1 MRRYLIICAALFG
14 VSYLG
19 HAQVGIGTKKPS
31 SAAMLDIVS
40 EDKGVLIPRV
50 ALKSN
55 KTFDPIKG
63 DAKANVGLLVF
74 NTKTAPEGDLTEG
87 FYFWNGT
94 SWERIANTSEI
105 LTIIEKNDTQSTE
118 KIVEITTV
126 IDNLTGKEGDKPG
139 ASVVLYDKVE
149 NKFYTLITNKDG
161 KVEKVDLDLSNAIKG
176 AETKTYF
183 KKGKV
188 EEDGKMPVAE
198 ALVSLDATKLK
209 KGQIFYEYFGEEVD
223 KDGKP
228 VPQYINMTSDV
239 LTTIK
244 NNQEIKNEIF
254 NTVNN
259 FTKDGG
265 NVYYGDHDENDAT
278 PYALYTIDNTGKKHL
293 LDLSH
298 TIKEVL
304 TKETSIIEA
313 VREGLGYDVN
323 AKVVSTGN
331 KYFGNIVYTFASFT
345 TVKENDAETTG
356 VGLPAEYQGKN
367 IEVVDIK
374 LFNKN
379 NQIEKTGVTDVEVT
393 KSAITFS
400 LGSGLFYTP
409 IKAGDYRVVVEFA
422 LIK

>member
-63 DAKANVGLLVF
+63 DAKANLGLLVF
-74 NTKTAPEGDLTEG
+74 NTKTAPEGGLTEG

-105 LTIIEKNDTQSTE
+105 LSIIEKNDTQSTE

-126 IDNLTGKEGDKPG
+126 VDNLTGKEGDKPG

-161 KVEKVDLDLSNAIKG
+161 TVEKVDLDLSNAIKG

-188 EEDGKMPVAE
+188 EEDGQMPVAQE
-198 ALVSLDATKLK
+198 LVSLDATKLK

-259 FTKDGG
+259 YTKDGG
-265 NVYYGDHDENDAT
+265 NVYYGDHDGNDAT

-313 VREGLGYDVN
+313 VRDGLGYNISSD
-323 AKVVSTGN
+323 VVSTGN
-331 KYFGNIVYTFASFT
+331 KFFNNTIFTFGAYTGIREF
-345 TVKENDAETTG
+345 DAETGG
-356 VGLPAEYQGKN
+356 VAIPPAYQDKN
-367 IEVVDIK
+367 IEVLDIR
-374 LFNKN
+374 LYNEKN
-379 NQIEKTGVTDVEVT
+379 QVVKVSITDIVVEKSKIE
-393 KSAITFS
+393 FS

-409 IKAGDYRVVVEFA
+409 IESGNYRVVVEF
-422 LIK
+422 IVK

>member
-19 HAQVGIGTKKPS
+19 HAQVGIGTKTPS

-40 EDKGVLIPRV
+40 KDKGVLIPRV

-63 DAKANVGLLVF
+63 DAQANSGLLVF
-74 NTKTAPEGDLTEG
+74 NTNKAPESSLSEG
-87 FYFWNGT
+87 FYFWTGT

-105 LTIIEKNDTQSTE
+105 LSIIEKNDSQSTE

-126 IDNLTGKEGDKPG
+126 IDNLTGKEGDKSG
-139 ASVVLYDKVE
+139 ASVVLYDSTTNE
-149 NKFYTLITNKDG
+149 FYTLVTKKDG
-161 KVEKVDLDLSNAIKG
+161 TVEKVKTDLSNAIRG

-183 KKGKV
+183 RKGKV
-188 EEDGKMPVAE
+188 EEDGKMPVVQD
-198 ALVSLDATKLK
+198 LVSLDETKLK

-223 KDGKP
+223 KDGKAI
-228 VPQYINMTSDV
+228 PQYINMTSDV

-244 NNQEIKNEIF
+244 NNQEIKDEIF
-254 NTVNN
+254 NAINN
-259 FTKDGG
+259 YTKDGG
-265 NVYYGDHDENDAT
+265 NVYYGDHDGNDNT
-278 PYALYTIDNTGKKHL
+278 PHALYTIDKTGNKHL

-313 VREGLGYDVN
+313 VRDGLGYDVS

-331 KYFGNIVYTFASFT
+331 KYFGHTVYTFASFT
-345 TVKENDAETTG
+345 TVKENDAETSG
-356 VGLPAEYQGKN
+356 VSLPLEYQGKK

-374 LFNKN
+374 LFNEN
-379 NQIEKTGVTDVEVT
+379 NQVEKTGVTDVEVT
-393 KSAITFS
+393 KSAITFA

-409 IKAGDYRVVVEFA
+409 IKAGEYRVVVEFA
-422 LIK
+422 LIN